1 MPPSHAKHCGAA
13 ALPARISLAAERV
26 DAGGVGLDVH
36 GGEEVLEAV
45 VAQVPWGAKS
55 GEELNLRGP
64 RAGRELTETN

>member
-1 MPPSHAKHCGAA
+1 V
-13 ALPARISLAAERV
+13 RISLAAERV

-55 GEELNLRGP
+55 GEGTDRNKLTFIVMHV
-64 RAGRELTETN
+64 AGDARTLHVVGDTEIMVG